1 MVSLAPL
8 SRRFAELAPITRAAF
23 WIVLAGLC
31 ATLMNVVIREA
42 ARELHPFEITFFRC
56 LFGFAVMV
64 PWIAKV
70 GGAALRTRKIG
81 YYTLRGAVALVSM
94 LTWFYGITLVPLATA
109 TALNFTAPLFSTL
122 GAALALGETVRF
134 RRWAALAL
142 GFVGVLIVLRPGSE
156 TLDLNAC
163 LILVSA
169 FTSGMGIV
177 TVKFLMRTDSPN
189 AIVTYLM
196 LYLMPL
202 SLIPAL
208 FVWQW
213 PSPMA
218 LLWLALLGA
227 LGTVSH
233 LSVAR
238 GYGSVDASACTPFE
252 FLRLP
257 FAALLGYAIFAEVTD
272 LWTWIGA
279 LVIAASSIYVAHRE
293 AKLARL
299 AAASPAPTE
308 PAGGERAPSAQAA
321 AARPLGKAT

>member
-1 MVSLAPL
+1 MVSIAPIR
-8 SRRFAELAPITRAAF
+8 RRFLEFAPITRAAC
-23 WIVLAGLC
+23 WIILAGFC

-70 GGAALRTRKIG
+70 GPAALRTQKIG
-81 YYTLRGAVALVSM
+81 FYTLRGAVALISM
-94 LTWFYGITLVPLATA
+94 LTWFYGITLVPLSTA

-122 GAALALGETVRF
+122 GAALMLGETVRF
-134 RRWAALAL
+134 RRWAALAA
-142 GFVGVLIVLRPGSE
+142 GFAGVLIVLRPGTA
-156 TLDLNAC
+156 TLDLNAS
-163 LILVSA
+163 LIIVSA
-169 FTSGMGIV
+169 FTSGMGVV
-177 TVKFLMRTDSPN
+177 TVKFLVRTDSPN

-202 SLIPAL
+202 SLVPAL

-213 PSPMA
+213 PSPAA
-218 LLWLALLGA
+218 LAWLIALGG

-233 LSVAR
+233 LSVVR
-238 GYGSVDASACTPFE
+238 GYGAVDASACAPFE

-279 LVIAASSIYVAHRE
+279 LVIAVSSIYVAHRE

-299 AAASPAPTE
+299 PAPALPPAAA
-308 PAGGERAPSAQAA
+308 PSLRQPLP
-321 AARPLGKAT
+321 RP